1 MMDLNRIKEN
11 FYNNGIEKQAKET
24 LEKVISVLELED
36 YRDYIDYAIIDF
48 YSEKEI
54 IVSINKYKVNG
65 EDKDKNLSVDGN
77 RITLASRVISWNK
90 KLKEIRLFV
99 NK

>member
-90 KLKEIRLFV
+90 KLKEIILFV
-99 NK
+99 EK

>member
-24 LEKVISVLELED
+24 LEEVISVLELED
-36 YRDYIDYAIIDF
+36 CRDYIDYAIIDY

-77 RITLASRVISWNK
+77 RIT
-90 KLKEIRLFV
+90 
-99 NK
+99 

>member
-24 LEKVISVLELED
+24 LEEVISVLELED
-36 YRDYIDYAIIDF
+36 YRDYIDYAIIDS

-77 RITLASRVISWNK
+77 RILLASRVISWNK
-90 KLKEIRLFV
+90 ELKEIRWFV